1 MIRYVGKGQGI
12 RAIPLAAGHMI
23 GGTIWRI
30 IKDGD
35 EEIVYA
41 VDFNHKKERYV
52 ALVLV
57 SSASLLLSL

>member
-1 MIRYVGKGQGI
+1 MIRYIGKGQGI

-41 VDFNHKKERYV
+41 VDFNHNKERCV
-52 ALVLV
+52 ALIHF
-57 SSASLLLSL
+57 